1 MTRSSRR
8 AAAASGSASVSY
20 IIIPVYIINN
30 IYEYILCYVVFFSV
44 GITIHIHI
52 FADLYRYIFFAT
64 HMHRQHHTS
73 FLSFRKMTTLKLLE
87 DLAVDQ
93 HVPVPR
99 RYSLLTLPSKR
110 VMIGNGGGMVV
121 TMMMAVRVRGVNR
134 TNHPMRRFPSVASP
148 PDLMPSGVG

>member
-30 IYEYILCYVVFFSV
+30 IYEYILCYVVFFFCWYHHPYSYY
-44 GITIHIHI
+44 
-52 FADLYRYIFFAT
+52 ADLYRYMYILQLT
-64 HMHRQHHTS
+64 CTVNITS

-99 RYSLLTLPSKR
+99 RYSLLTPPSKR

-121 TMMMAVRVRGVNR
+121 MMMMAVRVRGVNR
-134 TNHPMRRFPSVASP
+134 TNHPMMRFPSVASP

>member
-1 MTRSSRR
+1 
-8 AAAASGSASVSY
+8 
-20 IIIPVYIINN
+20 
-30 IYEYILCYVVFFSV
+30 
-44 GITIHIHI
+44 
-52 FADLYRYIFFAT
+52 
-64 HMHRQHHTS
+64 MHRQHHTS
-73 FLSFRKMTTLKLLE
+73 FFLSFRKMTTLKLLE

-121 TMMMAVRVRGVNR
+121 TMMAVRVRGVNR
-134 TNHPMRRFPSVASP
+134 TNHPMRRLPSVASP